1 MNTEDEDFFLQ
12 IECCIDE
19 WSDGTRKNSNWDQ
32 EKFRTV
38 YNSHVSSL
46 FEFQEHS
53 LVGKRDMLEELQRD
67 LVRNA
72 R

>member
-1 MNTEDEDFFLQ
+1 MNTEDGNFFLQ

-19 WSDGTRKNSNWDQ
+19 WSDGTRKNSNWDV

-46 FEFQEHS
+46 FEFQGHS
-53 LVGKRDMLEELQRD
+53 LAGRRDMLEELQRD
-67 LVRNA
+67 LVKNA